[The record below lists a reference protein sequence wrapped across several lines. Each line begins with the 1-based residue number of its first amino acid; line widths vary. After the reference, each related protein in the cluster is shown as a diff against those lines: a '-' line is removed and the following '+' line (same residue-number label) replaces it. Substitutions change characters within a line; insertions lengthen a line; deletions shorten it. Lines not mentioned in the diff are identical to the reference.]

1 MSLDFRILVLGD
13 YKTGKSSIVANF
25 VNESE
30 SLSVSRRCSTRMLSP
45 DFSELYSPT
54 IGARHHSLTLAL
66 GSNFSGGR
74 NIHLTIID
82 TSGNDKYRR
91 VLSSD
96 RELIE
101 SISGILIVFDVT
113 SRNSLES
120 VAGW

>member
-1 MSLDFRILVLGD
+1 
-13 YKTGKSSIVANF
+13 
-25 VNESE
+25 
-30 SLSVSRRCSTRMLSP
+30 MLSP

-66 GSNFSGGR
+66 SNFSGGR

-96 RELIE
+96 SELIE

-120 VAGW
+120 VAGLLYAKISFFIYKSFREMDARDKAHAADAAATGVHPLGWK